1 MTPEEILKKYWG
13 YDSFRPMQKEIV
25 ASVVSGN
32 DTIGLLPTGGGK
44 SITFQVPALIMPGLT
59 LIVTPL
65 ISLMKDQVDNL
76 RQHGITAACI
86 HSGLTLHER
95 NLAIDRCR
103 IGKAKMLYL
112 SPEKL
117 ADRNFIDILRQIH
130 ISMLVVDEA
139 HCISQWGYDFR
150 PSYLRIAQLRD
161 IFPDIPVLALTAS
174 ATPKVVDDIRTSLRM
189 KGNNIY
195 SRSFDRDN
203 LSYIVRHTDDK
214 ENQLLRVLNGVK
226 GTAIVYVRSRR
237 RTVEI
242 ARMLNEEQISA
253 SFYHAGL
260 SVEEK
265 NERQNNW
272 KQGTLRVMVATNAF
286 GMGIDK
292 PDVRVVIHY
301 DLPSSLEEYYQEAGR
316 AGRDGLPSFAV
327 TLVSPTDKA
336 TLSRRLSES
345 FPDKDFI
352 RRVYNLAGVFL
363 QVAVGDGWNRLYD
376 FNFNI
381 FCKRFSLPPVPTR
394 NALDILTQAG
404 HIEFNEDRRSAAQVY
419 MLIDKDSIYTTRID
433 PEAERVLNAIFR
445 SYTGIF
451 ADYTPV
457 NEELLAHTLDLTPR
471 SVYEA
476 LLRLSSAKIISF
488 IPRKSTPWLIWTSAR
503 EDAARIPIPREVYEL
518 RRQRMAERLEAVKK
532 FAWDDTQCRSVT
544 ILDYF
549 GEKNATPCSRCDT
562 CRKKNTATK
571 PDSSAASLAATISYL
586 TSGRGHSLDYILAQ
600 IRPELHD
607 KAIAILR
614 EQLDSRTLVMRDGII
629 SSTASGK

>member
-286 GMGIDK
+286 GMGNRQTRCQSRHTLR
-292 PDVRVVIHY
+292 PPVITRGI
-301 DLPSSLEEYYQEAGR
+301 LPG
-316 AGRDGLPSFAV
+316 
-327 TLVSPTDKA
+327 
-336 TLSRRLSES
+336 SRTRRTRWNAL
-345 FPDKDFI
+345 I
-352 RRVYNLAGVFL
+352 RRHA
-363 QVAVGDGWNRLYD
+363 
-376 FNFNI
+376 
-381 FCKRFSLPPVPTR
+381 RFSYRQSHTI
-394 NALDILTQAG
+394 ATA
-404 HIEFNEDRRSAAQVY
+404 F
-419 MLIDKDSIYTTRID
+419 
-433 PEAERVLNAIFR
+433 RV
-445 SYTGIF
+445 
-451 ADYTPV
+451 
-457 NEELLAHTLDLTPR
+457 
-471 SVYEA
+471 
-476 LLRLSSAKIISF
+476 
-488 IPRKSTPWLIWTSAR
+488 IPRQRFHPQSLQPCGSLFTGSGRRRMEQA
-503 EDAARIPIPREVYEL
+503 L
-518 RRQRMAERLEAVKK
+518 RFQLQHLLQA
-532 FAWDDTQCRSVT
+532 F
-544 ILDYF
+544 
-549 GEKNATPCSRCDT
+549 
-562 CRKKNTATK
+562 
-571 PDSSAASLAATISYL
+571 L
-586 TSGRGHSLDYILAQ
+586 TSSRPHTQRPRHTHSGRTH
-600 IRPELHD
+600 
-607 KAIAILR
+607 
-614 EQLDSRTLVMRDGII
+614 
-629 SSTASGK
+629 

>member
-242 ARMLNEEQISA
+242 ARMLNE
-253 SFYHAGL
+253 
-260 SVEEK
+260 
-265 NERQNNW
+265 
-272 KQGTLRVMVATNAF
+272 
-286 GMGIDK
+286 
-292 PDVRVVIHY
+292 
-301 DLPSSLEEYYQEAGR
+301 
-316 AGRDGLPSFAV
+316 
-327 TLVSPTDKA
+327 
-336 TLSRRLSES
+336 
-345 FPDKDFI
+345 
-352 RRVYNLAGVFL
+352 
-363 QVAVGDGWNRLYD
+363 
-376 FNFNI
+376 
-381 FCKRFSLPPVPTR
+381 
-394 NALDILTQAG
+394 
-404 HIEFNEDRRSAAQVY
+404 
-419 MLIDKDSIYTTRID
+419 
-433 PEAERVLNAIFR
+433 
-445 SYTGIF
+445 
-451 ADYTPV
+451 
-457 NEELLAHTLDLTPR
+457 
-471 SVYEA
+471 
-476 LLRLSSAKIISF
+476 
-488 IPRKSTPWLIWTSAR
+488 
-503 EDAARIPIPREVYEL
+503 
-518 RRQRMAERLEAVKK
+518 
-532 FAWDDTQCRSVT
+532 
-544 ILDYF
+544 
-549 GEKNATPCSRCDT
+549 
-562 CRKKNTATK
+562 
-571 PDSSAASLAATISYL
+571 
-586 TSGRGHSLDYILAQ
+586 
-600 IRPELHD
+600 
-607 KAIAILR
+607 
-614 EQLDSRTLVMRDGII
+614 
-629 SSTASGK
+629 